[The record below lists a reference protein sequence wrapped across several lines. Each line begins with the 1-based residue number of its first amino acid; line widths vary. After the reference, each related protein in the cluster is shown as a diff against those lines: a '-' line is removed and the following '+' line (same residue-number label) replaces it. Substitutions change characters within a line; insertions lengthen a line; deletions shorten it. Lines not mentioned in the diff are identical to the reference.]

1 MEGKDS
7 SRHTYDVINRLPY
20 GSHLCQFY
28 RNKADLLEVLI
39 PFFKVGLR
47 KNDLCLC
54 LCSEPLGAAEARAA
68 LGKAVKNLPSYLE
81 RGQVEFID
89 SADWHESSKKIT
101 TERLFRLGRKKYALF
116 NQKVFNG
123 IRFMRNVSWLNEP
136 RWDDFIRYETAVSGR
151 IGIYRAVALCCY
163 PARRYDETAEFIDVV
178 NSHPLALVKD
188 GRGWE
193 LRQNSIIKRK
203 DDIIRADEEA
213 LKSFKKELRR
223 ISRRLLSVREE
234 EKRNLCACL
243 HDSAGS
249 LAIAL
254 GSHLAAAKDH
264 FANKRPDAA
273 MKILDD
279 IQAAVTEEIRIMKRM
294 AVDLRPPDL
303 DEFSLAEV
311 LKAYFSDISKQHQI
325 PIDFRSE
332 LPPSD
337 RSNKKSSQAP
347 AAALFRIAQE
357 AVVNSIKHSGAKKIT
372 ARITQS
378 SDKIKLGIADDGRG
392 FNTRSS
398 LKNSR
403 THLGLVAMHELAAS
417 AGGTLRITSSPGKGT
432 LVSATVPARSKA
444 SL

>member
-1 MEGKDS
+1 VEQEES
-7 SRHTYDVINRLPY
+7 SRHTYDVIKRLPY
-20 GSHLCQFY
+20 GTHLCQFY

-39 PFFKVGLR
+39 PYFKVGLR

-54 LCSEPLGAAEARAA
+54 LCSEPLGPAEARAA

-81 RGQVEFID
+81 RGQIEFID
-89 SADWHESSKKIT
+89 VRDWYGSSMKLSS
-101 TERLFRLGRKKYALF
+101 EQLFRQSRKKYALI
-116 NQKVFNG
+116 NQKGFNG
-123 IRFMRNVSWLNEP
+123 LRFMRNASWLNEP
-136 RWDDFIRYETAVSGR
+136 RWDEFIRYETEVSGR
-151 IGIYRAVALCCY
+151 IGIRRAVALCCY
-163 PARRYDETAEFIDVV
+163 PSRRYETAEFIDVV

-193 LRQNSIIKRK
+193 LCQNSTIKRK
-203 DDIIRADEEA
+203 DNIIRADEEA
-213 LKSFKKELRR
+213 LESFKKELRL

-234 EKRNLCACL
+234 EKRNLAVSL
-243 HDSAGS
+243 HNSAGS

-254 GSHLAAAKDH
+254 GSHLVAVKDH
-264 FANKRPDAA
+264 LANKRPDAA

-311 LKAYFSDISKQHQI
+311 LKAYFFDISKQHQI
-325 PIDFRSE
+325 PIDFRNE

-337 RSNKKSSQAP
+337 RSNKKTSQAL
-347 AAALFRIAQE
+347 ATAFFRIAQE
-357 AVVNSIKHSGAKKIT
+357 AVVNVIKHSGATKIT

-392 FNTRSS
+392 FNTRNS
-398 LKNSR
+398 LKNAR

-432 LVSATVPARSKA
+432 LVSATVPTRSEA